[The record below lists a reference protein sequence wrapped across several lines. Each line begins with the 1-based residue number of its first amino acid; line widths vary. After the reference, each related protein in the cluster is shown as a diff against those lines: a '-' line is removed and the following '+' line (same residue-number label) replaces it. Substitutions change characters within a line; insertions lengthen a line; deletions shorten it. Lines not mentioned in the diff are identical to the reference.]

1 MKLPTKLI
9 HTAQQP
15 DALGAIIPPVYQTV
29 PFEHD
34 YEQYGFEYS
43 RSSNPTRQI
52 LESVIAES
60 EGGRHGLAFASGV
73 AALTAVLNLLRGG
86 GHLVVSDDIYLGTYG
101 LLEQVFRPLGA
112 EISYV
117 KAEDTESFRAAVRHN
132 TRLIL
137 IESPTNPLL
146 KIADIRAIAAIAG
159 ESGSLLAVD
168 NTFASP
174 VFQNPL
180 QLGAHIV
187 IHSTSKYIS
196 GHSDVLGG
204 AVVVNDDNLFHAL
217 KTYQRS
223 AGAVPAPWDC
233 WLILRGIKTLPLRM
247 RAHEENA
254 LHLARKL
261 EKHQLIRRVIYPGLP
276 GHPQHELAKKQMSGF
291 SGVVSAELKAD
302 SGQVRRFIKKLKLF
316 PLAAS
321 LGGVESLVNHPA
333 KMSHSHISAE
343 LRAGIGI
350 TDSLVRFSAGIED
363 KDDLWADIEQAFS
376 KVFPARNRKRREG
389 KGRLA
394 LT

>member
-1 MKLPTKLI
+1 MKLPTRLI

-15 DALGAIIPPVYQTV
+15 DALGAVIPPVYQTV

-34 YEQYGFEYS
+34 YGRPGFEYS

-73 AALTAVLNLLRGG
+73 AALTAVMNLLHGG
-86 GHLVVSDDIYLGTYG
+86 GHLIVSDDIYLGTYG
-101 LLEQVFRPLGA
+101 LLEQVFRPWG
-112 EISYV
+112 IGITYV
-117 KAEDTESFRAAVRHN
+117 KAEDAESFRAAVRHD

-137 IESPTNPLL
+137 VESPTNPLL

-159 ESGSLLAVD
+159 QHGILLAVD

-204 AVVVNDDNLFHAL
+204 AVVVNDDKLFQNL

-223 AGAVPAPWDC
+223 AGAVPGPWDC

-254 LHLARKL
+254 LHLAREL
-261 EKHQLIRRVIYPGLP
+261 EKHPLIQRVLYPGLP
-276 GHPQHELAKKQMSGF
+276 GHPQHELAKQQMSGF

-302 SGQVRRFIKKLKLF
+302 AEEVQRFIKNLKLF

-333 KMSHSHISAE
+333 KMSHSFISAE
-343 LRAGIGI
+343 LRAKIGV

-363 KDDLWADIEQAFS
+363 KVDLWADVEQALKS
-376 KVFPARNRKRREG
+376 IG
-389 KGRLA
+389 Q
-394 LT
+394 